1 MKSARRAAVL
11 AIAFVLGAAA
21 RPAAAGIPDWAKA
34 VAESAPAVE
43 DGTPEWPARTLFAS
57 TSIVVSPDGSVWRVQ
72 RRKVCQFLSNR
83 VADSTFE
90 SFQFNDTTKVK
101 KSKGWHVP
109 PGERAHRNVGGAIDL
124 VLSSSFLTDAK
135 ERIVAL
141 DAVRRGSLVVYEFE
155 AESRPYTLTNV
166 QSFYDDVPV
175 TLARWSIELP
185 PGWTLAYAW
194 LPGDGPAPTHTGN
207 TWVVELHDL
216 VPVRYEPMGDNPGDQ
231 APRLVV
237 ALQPPSGMAPATPAF
252 ADWDAV
258 GRWFQALADGRE
270 RASPEIQSSSKALL
284 AKAGPAPLDRIRAL
298 SLFVRDR
305 VRYVAREVGIGG
317 YQPHPASQVF
327 TELYGDCKD
336 KGTLL
341 RATLATSGFEAY
353 PILIHASNPYTVAPK
368 VPAPESFDHFII
380 GVVWPKGEAF
390 PDEAAPARVDA
401 GDAGTLLVVDPT
413 DEGAWPGT
421 LPDHLAGK
429 TALVVAGARG
439 VLLTLPD
446 ARPDWHRIARTETV
460 TIAADRSVAIHRVS
474 RLYGG
479 PAEEARRASSTSFKD
494 RRESIE
500 DGIRDTWTGV
510 QIKDYKVTPED
521 ADGAYVETVDLTLP
535 SGAAGLQEKAFWL
548 FAGATGDIDRVPLG
562 KRKTA
567 VQYPYPFA
575 LSYDVTVT
583 GAATTNPVPSP
594 VKAEGAGWSVAS
606 TVNREG
612 DVFHGVWTAQLATTR
627 FEPAAFPDLK
637 QFWSAASKAAAP
649 GLYLSDQT
657 PPPPR

>member
-1 MKSARRAAVL
+1 M
-11 AIAFVLGAAA
+11 
-21 RPAAAGIPDWAKA
+21 
-34 VAESAPAVE
+34 
-43 DGTPEWPARTLFAS
+43 
-57 TSIVVSPDGSVWRVQ
+57 
-72 RRKVCQFLSNR
+72 SNR
-83 VADSTFE
+83 VADSAFE
-90 SFQFNDTTKVK
+90 FFHFDDTTKVK

-109 PGERAHRNVGGAIDL
+109 PGERAHRNTGGAVDL
-124 VLSSSFLTDAK
+124 VLSSDFLTDSK
-135 ERIVAL
+135 SRVVAL
-141 DAVRRGSLVVYEFE
+141 DGVRKGSLVVYEFE
-155 AESRPYTLTNV
+155 AESHPYTLSSV

-175 TLARWSIELP
+175 SLARWSIELP
-185 PGWTLAYAW
+185 PGWTLEYAW
-194 LPGDGPAPTHTGN
+194 LPGDGPAPTQTGS
-207 TWVVELHDL
+207 TWVFEQRDL
-216 VPVRYEPMGDNPGDQ
+216 VPYRYEPMGDAPGDLG
-231 APRLVV
+231 PRLVV
-237 ALQPPSGMAPATPAF
+237 ALQPPAGVATPTPAF

-258 GRWFQALADGRE
+258 GRWFQTLSNGRE
-270 RASPEIQSSSKALL
+270 AATPAIQSSSKEVL
-284 AKAGPAPLDRIRAL
+284 ARAGPAPLDRVRAL

-341 RATLATSGFEAY
+341 RASLKTSGFEAY
-353 PILIHASNPYTVAPK
+353 PILVHASNPYTVTPK
-368 VPAPESFDHFII
+368 VPAPASFDHFVI
-380 GVVWPKGEAF
+380 GVVWPKDAAF
-390 PDEAAPARVDA
+390 PDEAASARVDA
-401 GDAGTLLVVDPT
+401 GDAGTLLIVDPT

-460 TIAADRSVAIHRVS
+460 TIAADRSVSIQRVS

-479 PAEEARRASSTSFKD
+479 PAEEARRAGATSFKD
-494 RRESIE
+494 RRESVE
-500 DGIRDTWTGV
+500 DDIRDTWTGV

-521 ADGAYVETVDLTLP
+521 VDGAYVETLALTLP
-535 SGAAGLQEKAFWL
+535 SGAAGLQEKTFWL
-548 FAGATGDIDRVPLG
+548 FAGATSDIDRVPLG

-575 LSYDVTVT
+575 LSYEVTVR
-583 GAATTNPVPSP
+583 GAATTNTVPTP
-594 VKAEGAGWSVAS
+594 VKAAGAGWSVES
-606 TVNREG
+606 TIRREG
-612 DVFHGVWTAQLATTR
+612 DVFHGAWTAQLATTR

-649 GLYLSDQT
+649 GLYL
-657 PPPPR
+657 PN